1 MKKNRVYFQIGI
13 TIITLFAFYIIWPLP
28 FKYISKN
35 IIIPFIDR
43 GVVLVSKAME
53 PIRTVGKIQTLDDE
67 NKKLEDENL
76 ELKAKI
82 IAMEEQKNK
91 CVSQIDERKFA
102 QKVNVNTI
110 QASVIG
116 KSPFSFNQ
124 VFVINKGFNE
134 GVREKTAVLAKGY
147 LLGQIIEVTHKDA
160 TVKLLTGHDSLI
172 PAMTIKSRQSGIVQG
187 GLAGLSMTDVPVDAK
202 IEESEAVV
210 TSGMGGD
217 LPFGIPIG
225 KISSIQVKSDKLFKN
240 IKIDYPVNTNNVEV
254 VSVVINDESS

>member
-116 KSPFSFNQ
+116 KLIIRSTS
-124 VFVINKGFNE
+124 VFPVSNFENLI
-134 GVREKTAVLAKGY
+134 VL
-147 LLGQIIEVTHKDA
+147 L
-160 TVKLLTGHDSLI
+160 DS
-172 PAMTIKSRQSGIVQG
+172 A
-187 GLAGLSMTDVPVDAK
+187 A
-202 IEESEAVV
+202 
-210 TSGMGGD
+210 
-217 LPFGIPIG
+217 
-225 KISSIQVKSDKLFKN
+225 
-240 IKIDYPVNTNNVEV
+240 
-254 VSVVINDESS
+254 